1 MISDE
6 QLSAFVA
13 LLNETANPDTP
24 YDATTAVNWLQR
36 ALEMP
41 STTGVYDSATMDA
54 VKAFQSENALEA
66 TGLVDA
72 ATLGLLLPTVAA

>member
-1 MISDE
+1 
-6 QLSAFVA
+6 
-13 LLNETANPDTP
+13 
-24 YDATTAVNWLQR
+24 
-36 ALEMP
+36 
-41 STTGVYDSATMDA
+41 MDA

>member
-1 MISDE
+1 M
-6 QLSAFVA
+6 
-13 LLNETANPDTP
+13 
-24 YDATTAVNWLQR
+24 NWLQR

-72 ATLGLLLPTVAA
+72 ATLDLLLPTVAA